1 MRNNIKLLPHTVE
14 EVFGLDVHDPQTKG
28 WEITKLE
35 VDKQWIKSRGE
46 GVKIGVIDTGCDA
59 NHEDI
64 KENIIGGY
72 NFVQD
77 NENFFDDNGHGSHVC
92 GTICATDNGRGMVGV
107 APKSKI
113 YSLKVM
119 DANGNG
125 KSKDIVKA
133 IEFCIKYKLD
143 IITMSLGAKNEM
155 KDLTKIIEEANKK
168 NILIFCA
175 AGNSGINEDILYPA
189 RNKHTI
195 SIGAIDENFDRTP
208 YTCSGDRLDFLSPG
222 HNIMSILPNNR
233 YGLMSGT
240 SMSNP
245 FAVGCASLYVS
256 YLRQQKGTRL
266 FSRQEIIDILKKNA
280 INIPNSMYREKKYQ
294 GYGIIKPIL

>member
-14 EVFGLDVHDPQTKG
+14 EVFGLDVNDPQTKG

-35 VDKQWIKSRGE
+35 VDKQWVKSRGE
-46 GVKIGVIDTGCDA
+46 GVKIGVIDTGCDPD
-59 NHEDI
+59 HSDI

-72 NFVQD
+72 NFIQD

-119 DANGNG
+119 DSNGNG
-125 KSKDIVKA
+125 KPKAIIKA

-143 IITMSLGAKNEM
+143 IITMSLGAKNEI
-155 KDLTKIIEEANKK
+155 KELTKIIEEASKK

-175 AGNSGINEDILYPA
+175 AGNSGVNEDILYPA
-189 RNKHTI
+189 RDRNCI

-222 HNIMSILPNNR
+222 HNIMSILPNNK

-245 FAVGCASLYVS
+245 FAVGCAALYLS
-256 YLRQQKGTRL
+256 YYRQQKNIGLLNKQAIT
-266 FSRQEIIDILKKNA
+266 DIFKNNA
-280 INIPNSMYREKKYQ
+280 LSIPNPKYRDKKYQ

>member
-14 EVFGLDVHDPQTKG
+14 EVFGLDVNDPQTKG

-35 VDKQWIKSRGE
+35 VDKQWVKSRGE
-46 GVKIGVIDTGCDA
+46 GVKIGVIDTGCDPD
-59 NHEDI
+59 HSDI

-72 NFVQD
+72 NFIQD

-119 DANGNG
+119 DSNGNG
-125 KSKDIVKA
+125 KPKAIIKA

-143 IITMSLGAKNEM
+143 IITMSLGAKNEI
-155 KDLTKIIEEANKK
+155 KELTKIIEEASKK

-175 AGNSGINEDILYPA
+175 AGNSGVNEDILYPA
-189 RNKHTI
+189 RDRNCI

-222 HNIMSILPNNR
+222 HNIMSILPNNK

-245 FAVGCASLYVS
+245 FAVGCAALYLS
-256 YLRQQKGTRL
+256 YYRQQKSIGL
-266 FSRQEIIDILKKNA
+266 LNRQAIIDIFKNNA
-280 INIPNSMYREKKYQ
+280 LSIPNPKYRDAKYQ
-294 GYGIIKPIL
+294 GYGIIKPNI